1 MRDYVEPYA
10 VNRLCLSMRNVRDY
24 HPLKDYRQKGR
35 GRGHLKHDFRLT
47 ERIPTRPE
55 VFNRGSATPRG
66 SAEVLQGVR
75 QIISSEAFFPSS
87 KNVKRPIGYIN
98 INRT

>member
-1 MRDYVEPYA
+1 MWDVYSFRDSAPLVLKKKRF
-10 VNRLCLSMRNVRDY
+10 VTLCFNLCYYEND
-24 HPLKDYRQKGR
+24 RQDGSS
-35 GRGHLKHDFRLT
+35 
-47 ERIPTRPE
+47 IPE

-75 QIISSEAFFPSS
+75 QMISSEAFFPSS
-87 KNVKRPIGYIN
+87 KNVQRPKDYIN